1 MPVYIDSSI
10 NKSFFLRK
18 EYNIVAV
25 IMIIFYFMIFS
36 LVFLRYKSSHLHHCY
51 KQQYA
56 NEIFAIFEKMGYYVI
71 LILCYRST
79 LFRAHWGPRQLIVCL
94 TDPVGGLTDL
104 LKASPAHWGPEQH
117 TGAFPTYWGPHGPT
131 GGFTD
136 LVGT

>member
-94 TDPVGGLTDL
+94 TGL
-104 LKASPAHWGPEQH
+104 P
-117 TGAFPTYWGPHGPT
+117 

-136 LVGT
+136 LLGPSRTYWRLHRPSGDITHLQGV